1 MAIGSIY
8 RPGIEV
14 ARELGVDVDAVVFE
28 QFGISCEA
36 LIACETRL
44 SPDQGRALAR
54 ALLHALPPGM
64 DRCELGLRAA
74 ERVVTSDVDLLGY
87 IMNRSAHPLDAAR
100 ALVQHAR
107 LLGDSADFRIETSDE
122 RVTLTL
128 ALAGGRQF
136 VPEGAD
142 FAAAAFFRVIRD
154 WSNGSARPFEVHL
167 PRAKPR
173 NPRLY
178 QRFFG
183 VAVRFDAPA
192 AALVYDLKCM
202 LAPFTQRDRRL
213 AELLSEHASELMQ
226 RVPRV
231 QEAAWRD
238 QVRAYIVEGLPR
250 GEWALEHVAWRCGVG
265 ERTLRRRLAEAGTSY
280 RALVDDVRK
289 ERALAWLD
297 GPGSVS
303 RVAQRLGF
311 SDATAFARAFRRW
324 TGIAPH
330 AHARAQR
337 T

>member
-28 QFGISCEA
+28 QFGMNCEQ
-36 LIACETRL
+36 LLSSETRL

-54 ALLHALPPGM
+54 ALLRALPAGL
-64 DRCELGLRAA
+64 DRCEFGLRAA

-87 IMNRSAHPLDAAR
+87 IMSHSANPLEAAR

-107 LLGDSADFRIETSDE
+107 LLGDSADFRIETTDE

-142 FAAAAFFRVIRD
+142 FATATFFRVIRD
-154 WSNGSARPFEVHL
+154 WSSGTATPIEVHL
-167 PRAKPR
+167 PRPKPK
-173 NPRLY
+173 NPRIF

-183 VAVRFDAPA
+183 VPVRFDAPA
-192 AALVYDLKCM
+192 AALVYEPKCM
-202 LAPFTQRDRRL
+202 LAPFTQRDHRL
-213 AELLSEHASELMQ
+213 AQLLSEHANALLQ
-226 RVPRV
+226 QVPRV
-231 QEAAWRD
+231 QDEAWQDR
-238 QVRAYIVEGLPR
+238 VRAFIVEGLQR
-250 GEWALEHVAWRCGVG
+250 GDWALERVAWRCGVG

-289 ERALAWLD
+289 ERALEWLD

-324 TGIAPH
+324 TGIPPH
-330 AHARAQR
+330 AHVRAQR
-337 T
+337 P